1 MATDEAESMPPF
13 GDAGPSTDIPSIV
26 AAAVMGLPF
35 ASYDNPDIAAE
46 RHGQIQDAVLLALRE
61 AGVSA
66 HGFPLKLTP
75 DLRDVL
81 GIPNFQTG
89 PMAHA
94 FRDAGRAEIRTKC
107 EDEQAFIL
115 HWLTTLLLE
124 HGADWR
130 RHAGEALQPVIE
142 AAKAARAA
150 KAVELAAREA
160 GRPDRA

>member
-1 MATDEAESMPPF
+1 MATNESGSMPAW

-66 HGFPLKLTP
+66 CGFPLTLTP
-75 DLRDVL
+75 DLLHVL
-81 GIPNFQTG
+81 GMPNFQTG

-94 FRDAGRAEIRTKC
+94 FRDAGRAEIRSKC

-115 HWLTTLLLE
+115 HWLVTLVLE
-124 HGADWR
+124 HGTNWR
-130 RHAGEALQPVIE
+130 RHAGETLTTVIAE
-142 AAKAARAA
+142 AKAARAA
-150 KAVELAAREA
+150 KEAERAARDASKA
-160 GRPDRA
+160 GHG

>member
-1 MATDEAESMPPF
+1 MATTESERAPAW
-13 GDAGPSTDIPSIV
+13 GDAGPSTDISSIV

-66 HGFPLKLTP
+66 RGFPLTLTSE
-75 DLRDVL
+75 LLDVL
-81 GIPNFQTG
+81 GMPNFRAA

-94 FRDAGRAEIRTKC
+94 FREAGRAEIKRRS
-107 EDEQAFIL
+107 ENEQAFVL
-115 HWLTTLLLE
+115 HWLTTLVLE

-130 RHAGEALQPVIE
+130 RVAGETMRPVIE
-142 AAKAARAA
+142 EAKAAIAARDAARAA
-150 KAVELAAREA
+150 QDAAR
-160 GRPDRA
+160 GGHG